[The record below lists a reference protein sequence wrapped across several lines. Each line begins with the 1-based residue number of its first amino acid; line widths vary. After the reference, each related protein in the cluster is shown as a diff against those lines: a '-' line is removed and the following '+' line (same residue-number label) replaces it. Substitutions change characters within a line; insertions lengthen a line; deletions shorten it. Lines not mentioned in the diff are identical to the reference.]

1 MELEIKNNKAI
12 VKNALNHAE
21 FTNLKQIFYGYD
33 IHWSYNDGIVNTDNK
48 SDFQFVHLIFD
59 HTKAAYGPIWDSM
72 LPIIEK
78 LTPSNIVR
86 IKANLRTKTHEIETS
101 DFHCDVWMPGA
112 LTAIYY
118 VDTNNGYTEFKDGD
132 KITSIENQLV
142 VFPSNLPHQGTSC
155 TDQNRRIVINFNFF
169 PTTGLLSSS
178 GDIDTAVNAITDP
191 LLSDTDKEY
200 HKYWSENMVGHK

>member
-1 MELEIKNNKAI
+1 MELEIKNNKVI
-12 VKNALNHAE
+12 VHNALSEPE
-21 FTNLKQIFYGYD
+21 FNNIKEIFYGYD

-59 HTKAAYGPIWDSM
+59 HTKAAYGPIWGSM

-78 LTPSNIVR
+78 ITPSNIVR
-86 IKANLRTKTHEIETS
+86 IKANLRTRTHKIENS

-132 KITSIENQLV
+132 KISSVANKLV
-142 VFPSNLPHQGTSC
+142 VFRSNLPHQGTSC
-155 TDQNRRIVINFNFF
+155 TDQNRRIVINFNFM
-169 PTTGLLSSS
+169 PTTGLLHSN
-178 GDIDTAVNAITDP
+178 GNIDTAVNAITDP
-191 LLSDTDKEY
+191 LISDTDKEY
-200 HKYWSENMVGHK
+200 QKHWSEKMKGY